1 MAISHKLS
9 KHGIMEVRIIVKKDN
24 GEEIEITRSISEI
37 QGKDIIDDVE
47 KQVHSI
53 KEVFLPLLS
62 EQLVEQHKSSFRG
75 KKNKEEERE

>member
-62 EQLVEQHKSSFRG
+62 EQLVEHHKTSFRG
-75 KKNKEEERE
+75 KKNKEEER